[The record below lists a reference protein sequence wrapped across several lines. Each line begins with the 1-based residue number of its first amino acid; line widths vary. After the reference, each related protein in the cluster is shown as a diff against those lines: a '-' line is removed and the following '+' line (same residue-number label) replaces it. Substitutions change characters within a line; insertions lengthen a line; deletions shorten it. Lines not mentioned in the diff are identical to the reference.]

1 MTLIGHLN
9 AMLAQTGSAAAATE
23 TALGG
28 THLSWLYAGFI
39 AMVLVFLA
47 LDLGVF
53 NRTAH
58 VVKAKEA
65 LAWTCVWGTCAMFFA
80 VFIYFA
86 YNGHWLGL
94 GLNVP
99 VVGQPGVTETLR
111 GSGALGQFLAGY
123 VVEWSLSVDN
133 LFVIAVIFKFFA
145 VPANLQHRVLFWGI
159 LGALV
164 MRGAMI
170 AVGAV
175 LLAKFSWITYVF
187 GGFLILTA
195 VKMAF
200 AGEEQVHPEKNI
212 LVRWVKKVW
221 PVTTTYEGA
230 HFFTKV
236 KAEDGKGPLRRA
248 VTPLFLALIVVEFT
262 DVLFAVDSVP
272 AIFAITG
279 DPFIVLTSN
288 VFAILGLRSLYFLLA
303 GMLGK
308 FHFLK
313 HALVLILAFVGVKM
327 LLVHSSFKMGTPV
340 SLAVVVGLLVAG
352 VVASLLHERMGRGKS
367 EKSE

>member
-1 MTLIGHLN
+1 MALFSHLN
-9 AMLAQTGSAAAATE
+9 TLLGQTSPGAPLVAAE

-39 AMVLVFLA
+39 AIVLVFLA
-47 LDLGVF
+47 IDLGIF

-65 LAWTCVWGTCAMFFA
+65 LAWTIVWATCALAFA
-80 VFIYFA
+80 VFVYFA
-86 YNGHWLGL
+86 YQGHWLGL
-94 GLNVP
+94 GLKVP
-99 VVGQPGVTETLR
+99 VVGQPGVTETIR
-111 GSGALGQFLAGY
+111 GSAAVEQFLAGY
-123 VVEWSLSVDN
+123 IVEWSLSVDN

-145 VPANLQHRVLFWGI
+145 VPAAQQHRVLFWGI

-164 MRGAMI
+164 MRGGMI
-170 AVGAV
+170 AIGAV

-195 VKMAF
+195 VKMAL
-200 AGEEQVHPEKNI
+200 AADEHVHPENNI
-212 LVRWVKKVW
+212 LVKWVKKIW
-221 PVTTTYEGA
+221 PVSTEYDGS
-230 HFFTKV
+230 HFITHIPGK
-236 KAEDGKGPLRRA
+236 DGVMRRA
-248 VTPLFLALIVVEFT
+248 VTPLLLALIVVEFT

-272 AIFAITG
+272 AIFSITG

-308 FHFLK
+308 FKFLK
-313 HALVLILAFVGVKM
+313 HALVLILALVGVKM
-327 LLVHSSFKMGTPV
+327 LLVHSSYKIDTTW
-340 SLAVVVGLLVAG
+340 SLIGVICLLGAG
-352 VVASLLHERMGRGKS
+352 VGASLLHERMTRAKNT
-367 EKSE
+367 

>member
-39 AMVLVFLA
+39 ALVLVFLA

-80 VFIYFA
+80 VFVYFA

-111 GSGALGQFLAGY
+111 GPGALGQFLAGY

-145 VPANLQHRVLFWGI
+145 VPAAQQHRVLFWGI

-164 MRGAMI
+164 MRGGMI
-170 AVGAV
+170 ALGAV
-175 LLAKFSWITYVF
+175 LLQRFGWFTYVF
-187 GGFLILTA
+187 GGLLILTA

-200 AGEEQVHPEKNI
+200 AGDEHVHPDRNI
-212 LVRWVKKVW
+212 MVRIVRKFW
-221 PVTTTYEGA
+221 PVSTTYDGG
-230 HFFTKV
+230 HFLTHM
-236 KAEDGKGPLRRA
+236 EDKQGRTRRA
-248 VTPLFLALIVVEFT
+248 VTPLLLALIVVEFT
-262 DVLFAVDSVP
+262 DVVFAVDSVP

-288 VFAILGLRSLYFLLA
+288 VFAIMGLRSLYFLLA

-308 FHFLK
+308 FAFLK
-313 HALVLILAFVGVKM
+313 YALVLILAFVGTKM
-327 LLVHSSFKMGTPV
+327 LLVHTSYKINTTW
-340 SLAVVVGLLVAG
+340 SLVVVVGLLVAG

-367 EKSE
+367 EKV